1 MKSLFKIFTIFTPKQ
16 LRYCIFIVFCM
27 VIGAML
33 GAVGIGAILPLISIM
48 GQPDFLLLHPL
59 IAHYAS
65 LAGITTHINFIIVCA
80 AALGVIYILKN
91 AYMAWETKLQID
103 FSIKNQIYYS
113 KQLLAEYFAK
123 PYMYHL
129 NHNSAT
135 LLRNVN
141 SSGAVI
147 FSNILVS
154 TLTLFTE
161 FITAVTIWLMLVMV
175 DPFTAVV
182 AAGIMGVMLYAII
195 KFFRRKIARAGI
207 IQNKCSAEYIKWVNQ
222 GLGAIKE
229 TKILHKE
236 TFFLTEFDKSYA
248 RYGEANRK
256 FMFLNQ
262 IPRMMIEAIV
272 VIALLLLIIVKLLLG
287 YEPMEIVPLL
297 GVLALAAFRLMPSAN
312 RIVNLSNGIKF
323 QMPLFDE
330 LYDEFIKIK
339 KRKINNVHILMD
351 TDIKKM
357 NFENEI
363 KVEHLQFKYP
373 EGKADVLKD
382 VSFTIPKGKFVGI
395 IGHTGAGKTTFVD
408 ILLGLLEPTS
418 GRILVDGA
426 DISSNVRGW
435 QMNLAYVPQSIYL
448 IDGTIKENIA
458 LGVSAQDIDTGHI
471 DKVLKMAELYDFVQT
486 LPDGMDTTVGERGV
500 KLSGGQR
507 QRIGIAR
514 ALFTS
519 PTVLIL
525 DEATSALDND
535 TEHHITDTVLR
546 LKGEI
551 TIIAIAHRVST
562 LENCDFKVKFVDGK
576 IRLADK
582 TQE

>member
-33 GAVGIGAILPLISIM
+33 EAVGIGAILPLISIM
-48 GQPDFLLLHPL
+48 GQPDFLPMHPL

-80 AALGVIYILKN
+80 AALGVVYVLKN
-91 AYMAWETKLQID
+91 AYIAWETKLQID
-103 FSIKNQIYYS
+103 FSMKNQIYYS

-135 LLRNVN
+135 LLRNMN
-141 SSGAVI
+141 SSGAIV
-147 FSNILVS
+147 FSSILVP

-161 FITAVTIWLMLVMV
+161 VITAVTIWLMLVIV
-175 DPFTAVV
+175 DSFTAIVV
-182 AAGIMGVMLYAII
+182 AGIMGGMVYVIM
-195 KFFRRKIARAGI
+195 KFFRKKISHAGI
-207 IQNKCSAEYIKWVNQ
+207 IQNKYSAEYIKWVNQ

-236 TFFLTEFDKSYA
+236 AFFLTEFDKSYA

-262 IPRMMIEAIV
+262 VPRLIIETIV
-272 VIALLLLIIVKLLLG
+272 VIALLVLIIVKSLLG

-339 KRKINNVHILMD
+339 KRKINNVQILMD
-351 TDIKKM
+351 NDIKKM

-363 KVEHLQFKYP
+363 RVEHLQFKYP
-373 EGKADVLKD
+373 EGKSNVLKD
-382 VSFTIPKGKFVGI
+382 VSFVIPKGKFVGI

-408 ILLGLLEPTS
+408 ILLGLLEPTG

-426 DISSNVRGW
+426 DIFSNIRGW

-458 LGVSAQDIDTGHI
+458 LGISAQDIDTKHI
-471 DKVLKMAELYDFVQT
+471 DRVLKMAELYEFVQA
-486 LPDGMDTTVGERGV
+486 LPDGMDTMVGERGV

-535 TEHHITDTVLR
+535 TERHITDTVLR

-551 TIIAIAHRVST
+551 TIIAIAHRIST
-562 LENCDFKVKFVDGK
+562 LEDCDFRVKFADGK
-576 IRLADK
+576 IELANK
-582 TQE
+582 TQ